1 MMNTD
6 PLIRQVMERPPTW
19 LPQRPKRGDIVVS
32 SRIRLARNLH
42 GFPFPL
48 NASPSVRG
56 EVANDFFEA
65 MEAIETGDWLRI
77 AMEPLNDESI
87 TLLFERKLI
96 SREFLTRE
104 PGRFL
109 VLSSDPNMSVMINEE
124 DHFRMQYCRPDGNLL
139 KAWSKLSAFDTKLQE
154 ELDFACL
161 PGKGYLTSCPSNLG
175 TGIRASVMMH
185 LPALRI
191 LDRLKPLK
199 NGFSNMGITVRGLN
213 GEGTDVIG
221 NLYQISNQ
229 STLGES
235 EKEIIQR
242 LLAVTSDIEREE
254 RLAREELLT
263 GENRI
268 KLSDCCARAY
278 GNLRFCYQLSSA
290 EALNLL
296 SFLRLGADYGFFP
309 DIRPGDL
316 NRLLLLSLPAH
327 LSFTEGTRLSPED
340 RATRRA
346 ALFRRFLNPGP
357 ARGGKKGTVTE

>member
-1 MMNTD
+1 MMYTD
-6 PLIRQVMERPPTW
+6 PLIQQVMERPPTW
-19 LPQRPKRGDIVVS
+19 LPQRPKRGDIIIS

-56 EVANDFFEA
+56 EVANAFFEA
-65 MEAIETGDWLRI
+65 MDIIEDVNWLRI
-77 AMEPLNDESI
+77 AMEPLNEESI

-185 LPALRI
+185 LPPFEAVEEWCQQHGNHRSRFERRGDGYHRQSLSDFQSIHVGRI
-191 LDRLKPLK
+191 
-199 NGFSNMGITVRGLN
+199 
-213 GEGTDVIG
+213 GEGDYPASSRG
-221 NLYQISNQ
+221 N
-229 STLGES
+229 G
-235 EKEIIQR
+235 
-242 LLAVTSDIEREE
+242 
-254 RLAREELLT
+254 
-263 GENRI
+263 
-268 KLSDCCARAY
+268 
-278 GNLRFCYQLSSA
+278 
-290 EALNLL
+290 
-296 SFLRLGADYGFFP
+296 
-309 DIRPGDL
+309 
-316 NRLLLLSLPAH
+316 
-327 LSFTEGTRLSPED
+327 
-340 RATRRA
+340 
-346 ALFRRFLNPGP
+346 
-357 ARGGKKGTVTE
+357 